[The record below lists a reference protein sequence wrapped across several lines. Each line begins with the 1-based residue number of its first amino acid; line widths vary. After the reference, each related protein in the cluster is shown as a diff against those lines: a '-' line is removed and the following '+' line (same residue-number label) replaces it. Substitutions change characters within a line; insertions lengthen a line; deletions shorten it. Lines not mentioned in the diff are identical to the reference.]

1 LLFAT
6 LPNSKIPSNSTIKQ
20 SNNYEDMGL
29 FTSFFKPTKPVGFEY
44 KPRFFDEKKEE
55 KMERRKAA
63 EGLAGDDPE
72 AMKAR
77 IQRNLKRQSSNLSSK
92 SFRQQQ
98 VAKSNMRL
106 LLVIAVLIVVL
117 FLAIEVYLPRFEHLF
132 K

>member
-1 LLFAT
+1 
-6 LPNSKIPSNSTIKQ
+6 
-20 SNNYEDMGL
+20 MGL
-29 FTSFFKPTKPVGFEY
+29 FTSFFKPTKPVGFDY
-44 KPRFFDEKKEE
+44 RPRFYDEKKEE

-77 IQRNLKRQSSNLSSK
+77 IQRNLKRQSTNLSSK